1 MAKVL
6 EKGNNPKKL
15 KAEYKCSKCNSTIE
29 FIKKDIIS
37 DYRDGDYVQCP
48 VCRKA
53 ISVDL
58 LNWEINQLNKA

>member
-37 DYRDGDYVQCP
+37 DYRDGDYVQCS
-48 VCRKA
+48 VCGKA

-58 LNWEINQLNKA
+58 LNWG